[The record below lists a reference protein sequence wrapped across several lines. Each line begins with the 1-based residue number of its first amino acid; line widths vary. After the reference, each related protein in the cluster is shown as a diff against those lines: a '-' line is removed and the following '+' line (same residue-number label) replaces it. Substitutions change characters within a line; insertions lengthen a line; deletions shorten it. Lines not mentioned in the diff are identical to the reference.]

1 MAVTVVLGLQWGD
14 EGKGKIV
21 DHLAASADVVA
32 RYQGGNNAGHT
43 IVVGE
48 TTYKLHLIP
57 SGILTP
63 KALCL
68 LGNGVVLDP
77 GTLLAELD
85 ALAATGIDPL
95 RVRID
100 GSAHVIMPYHPLM
113 DRSQEQKVGTR
124 PLIGTTGRG
133 IGPCYTDKTSRRGC
147 RLYDLVDAK
156 RLRTFLE
163 AHLPE
168 TNRRLHQLHHLPPMT
183 IEELMETLVPL
194 GERLKA
200 HLVDGP
206 SVLHA
211 ALKAG
216 QSIVMEGAQ
225 GALLDLDHGTYPFVT
240 SSNPVAGGACVGAG
254 IGPKHISHV
263 LGVIKAYTTRVGGGP
278 FPTEDLGTLGEQL
291 RQKGGEFGTTTGRA
305 RRCGWFDAVAGRYG
319 VMISG
324 ADSLSVTKLDVL
336 SGFETVQICTG
347 YRLDGETITTFPR
360 FTPDL
365 DRVEPVFESL
375 PGWSEDISG
384 CRAWTDLPA
393 NAQAYLQR
401 LSELVECPIGMV
413 SVGADRQAI
422 FEVG

>member
-21 DHLAASADVVA
+21 DHLAAASDIVC

-48 TTYKLHLIP
+48 TVYKLHLIP

-63 KALCL
+63 NALCL

-77 GTLLAELD
+77 GTLLGELD

-113 DRSQEQKVGTR
+113 DRAQEQKTGTR

-147 RLYDLVDAK
+147 RLYDLVDEG
-156 RLRTFLE
+156 RLRAFLD

-168 TNRRLHQLHHLPPMT
+168 TNRRLQQLHYLPPMST
-183 IEELMETLVPL
+183 EELLEQLVPL
-194 GERLKA
+194 GQRLKA

-206 SVLHA
+206 AMLHE

-216 QSIVMEGAQ
+216 RTVVMEGAQ

-254 IGPKHISHV
+254 VGPKHLDHV

-278 FPTEDLGTLGEQL
+278 FPTEDLGAIGEQL

-324 ADSLSVTKLDVL
+324 TDSLAVTKLDVL

-365 DRVEPVFESL
+365 ERVEPVFETL
-375 PGWSEDISG
+375 PGWQENLQGVRSWNE
-384 CRAWTDLPA
+384 LPA
-393 NAQAYLQR
+393 NARAYLQR
-401 LSELVECPIGMV
+401 IAELVECPIGMV
-413 SVGADRQAI
+413 SVGADRHAI
-422 FEVG
+422 FSV

>member
-21 DHLAASADVVA
+21 DHLAATSDLVC

-77 GTLLAELD
+77 ATLLAELD

-95 RVRID
+95 RVKID

-113 DRSQEQKVGTR
+113 DRAQEQKAGTR

-147 RLYDLVDAK
+147 RLYDLVDER
-156 RLRTFLE
+156 RLRAFLD

-168 TNRRLHQLHHLPPMT
+168 TNRRLQQLYHLPPMNPD
-183 IEELMETLVPL
+183 ELMEQLVPL
-194 GERLKA
+194 GARLKA

-206 SVLHA
+206 
-211 ALKAG
+211 ALIHDSLRAG
-216 QSIVMEGAQ
+216 QRIVMEGAQ

-254 IGPKHISHV
+254 VGPKHIDHV

-278 FPTEDLGTLGEQL
+278 FPTEDLGAIGEQL

-324 ADSLSVTKLDVL
+324 TDSLAVTKLDVL
-336 SGFETVQICTG
+336 SGFESVQICTG
-347 YRLDGETITTFPR
+347 YRLDGETITRFPR

-365 DRVEPVFESL
+365 DRVEPVFETL
-375 PGWSEDISG
+375 PGWQQDLSS
-384 CRAWTDLPA
+384 CRSWDELPA
-393 NAQAYLQR
+393 NAQAYLRR
-401 LSELVECPIGMV
+401 LSELVDCPIGMV
-413 SVGADRQAI
+413 SVGADRHAI
-422 FEVG
+422 FTV